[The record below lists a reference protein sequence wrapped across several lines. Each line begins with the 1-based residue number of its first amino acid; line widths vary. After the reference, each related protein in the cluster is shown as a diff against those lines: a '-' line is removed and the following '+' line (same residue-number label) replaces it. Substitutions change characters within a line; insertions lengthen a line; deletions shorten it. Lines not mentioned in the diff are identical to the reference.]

1 MWGSPLATWGDR
13 RSSGR
18 LPLAGDLP
26 AICCHAHC
34 EGRGKGEQGAVSGRC
49 PRYREPISGRRW
61 RCRERFS
68 GCRPWCGEPFGTV
81 GAGTGSR
88 LRMSPATPG
97 AVSGHHRR
105 HPGAAFRPSPAAVPG
120 AGRLVRLLG
129 AAGEEGA
136 ARGVATYRDRSGR
149 WARSGRRPSTRTNR
163 RARGRVRACPG
174 CSSRTRSGRPKGWW
188 WQRPWGRRTRGRGS
202 VPGRGGART
211 RRRGGRRRGR
221 RWGLKGLR
229 GGGRGG
235 VVVRLGGSGG
245 EVHRL
250 GRALGRTTRSP
261 GRPGVEHPGD
271 GDAERDDA
279 RRASGHGQPP
289 GQLAAAGL
297 PAARPPLL
305 RPRRIAGHDGQDA
318 GVVAVRVGLPP
329 AVGLGGIGV
338 RLVGQRCRPVALR
351 EVHRRPGFGISGL
364 PGHDRAL

>member
-18 LPLAGDLP
+18 LPLAGGLP

-34 EGRGKGEQGAVSGRC
+34 EGRGKSEQGAVSGRC

-188 WQRPWGRRTRGRGS
+188 WQRPWGRRTRGAWKRSRAWRRSYPEKGWPPTWS
-202 VPGRGGART
+202 PVGPEGAARRRPRWSRRPPGRVRWGGAPAGT
-211 RRRGGRRRGR
+211 CPGAYHP
-221 RWGLKGLR
+221 L
-229 GGGRGG
+229 
-235 VVVRLGGSGG
+235 
-245 EVHRL
+245 
-250 GRALGRTTRSP
+250 P